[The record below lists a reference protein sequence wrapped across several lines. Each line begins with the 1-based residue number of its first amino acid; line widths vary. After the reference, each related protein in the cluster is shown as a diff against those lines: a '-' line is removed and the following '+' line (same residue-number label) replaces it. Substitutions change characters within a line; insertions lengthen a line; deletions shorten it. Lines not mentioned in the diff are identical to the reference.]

1 MPHLLLSGGVGSSGW
16 TLADDQTLTTSAG
29 NMVCLVKLFNT
40 TEISLLPNPASTTAF
55 ELVTEYV

>member
-29 NMVCLVKLFNT
+29 NMVCLVKLIKFL
-40 TEISLLPNPASTTAF
+40 ILLKFPYFLILQVPLPLS
-55 ELVTEYV
+55 